1 MNYESNKHIL
11 GDKRNGNW
19 RDNIYENKVNL
30 APINSLNQIS
40 AGYNVDARMD
50 IKVTNSSSS
59 EVDPATDDEL
69 DRY

>member
-1 MNYESNKHIL
+1 MIN
-11 GDKRNGNW
+11 R
-19 RDNIYENKVNL
+19 YENKANL
-30 APINSLNQIS
+30 APINSLYQIP

-69 DRY
+69 DRN